1 MTECPSCGFQLTPSN
16 MSRAKRL
23 PKDWQPTAKMLTN
36 AHAIRPDVDPQR
48 EAVLFRNY
56 WTAKAGKDAAKLDW
70 DATWCNWI
78 MNAKAS
84 PQRPS
89 EPKRQPEYKPETK
102 GKPAK
107 LGEHLAAIAKDLGI
121 T

>member
-1 MTECPSCGFQLTPSN
+1 

-23 PKDWQPTAKMLTN
+23 PKDWEPSSE
-36 AHAIRPDVDPQR
+36 IYIW
-48 EAVLFRNY
+48 AVQERRDLDISAEVEKFRDY
-56 WTAKAGKDAAKLDW
+56 WCAKAGKDGAKLDW
-70 DATWCNWI
+70 SATWRNWI
-78 MNAKAS
+78 RNAKAS
-84 PQRPS
+84 PQKPA
-89 EPKRQPEYKPETK
+89 EPKRQPAYKPETK